1 MNYLVGGWSSTALFR
16 TQDGTPFAVGSNTPT
31 VNGAGANPYL
41 IASRFAA
48 GGSPNATNPTITCP
62 GKVRT
67 LANWYNPCSF
77 ADPPLG
83 NTVTAPIIG
92 AASILAYLGGPRS
105 QISGPGFERV
115 DMTVTKNF
123 HTFEKQYLQFRAD
136 AFNLFNTPSW
146 GTPSNTGTG
155 SLGGQIT
162 GNRSLGSYTPD
173 PRFFQLA
180 LKYYF

>member
-16 TQDGTPFAVGSNTPT
+16 TQDGTPFTVGSNTPT
-31 VNGAGANPYL
+31 VNGAGAHPYL
-41 IASRFAA
+41 IRSQFAA
-48 GGSPNATNPTITCP
+48 GGTPPASNPTIACP
-62 GKVRT
+62 AKVRT

-77 ADPPLG
+77 ADPPLA
-83 NTVTAPIIG
+83 NTVTAPIYG
-92 AASILAYLGGPRS
+92 AANIRPYLGSPRS

-115 DMTVTKNF
+115 DMTATKNF
-123 HTFEKQYLQFRAD
+123 PIFEKQYLQFRAD

-146 GTPSNTGTG
+146 GTPNNTGTG
-155 SLGGQIT
+155 TLGGQIT
-162 GNRSLGSYTPD
+162 GNRFMGNYTPD